1 MARFFT
7 LICLSL
13 LICRVKAEQELS
25 AAKDG
30 ARLAN
35 ELSQKLN
42 ALGSFQATYNAVSRD
57 RPVGKIR
64 ILFDD
69 NQKYCLLEM
78 GETNEQ
84 DVFFILDYSQ
94 LNEKSGNVEM
104 LTIYGTEGKRCQFS
118 LKQMIEHL
126 DNPVGILCFV
136 GRQIQPDS
144 TNGADVDSIF
154 ISHPTLSLGLDTTN
168 IVGGAGF
175 LSGGTNLAVSWFDP
189 NTITNALNIVE
200 TSESIQFSYPDNH
213 VVSVDR
219 QTGLLLKDSM
229 PNPVTHNLREIVLE
243 KYTAVE
249 VPMPYVFLVPGF
261 SKVKFEELP
270 PTAFYNQ
277 VAGSYLTQVGQQL
290 ATNSNF
296 DEILRTN
303 SAKITV
309 AVREATREMVRAD
322 VEARVT
328 QESAIKFRNKY
339 LIPTYKDYLQNPPV
353 DIKDLSF
360 TNLLALAT
368 SMAETNASLLVP
380 PEAWAL
386 IEKKKE
392 DFPNIINTLPKDIQK
407 PFFKIY
413 NIVAPALAEGYVLE
427 YWTATIGQIK
437 TLNFPDLSAD
447 EAKAYV
453 KRGLAEQKRGDLADA
468 IYDFRKAMEL
478 KPRDASIKKKFN
490 KAIAQMN
497 GEVTPR

>member
-1 MARFFT
+1 MRL
-7 LICLSL
+7 LILAYLSL
-13 LICRVKAEQELS
+13 SICWVEAEQELS
-25 AAKDG
+25 PARDG
-30 ARLAN
+30 QRLAN

-42 ALGSFQATYNAVSRD
+42 ALGSFQVTYDLIGSNKT
-57 RPVGKIR
+57 VGEIEL
-64 ILFDD
+64 LFNND
-69 NQKYCLLEM
+69 QKYCLIKM
-78 GETNEQ
+78 GETSEPE
-84 DVFFILDYSQ
+84 VSFVLDFSQ

-104 LTIYGTEGKRCQFS
+104 LTIFEKEGKRCRFS
-118 LKQMIEHL
+118 LKQMVEHL

-175 LSGGTNLAVSWFDP
+175 SSGGTNLAASWLDP
-189 NTITNALNIVE
+189 DTITNALNIVE
-200 TSESIQFSYPDNH
+200 TSESIQFLYPDNH

-229 PNPVTHNLREIVLE
+229 PNPVTHNLREIVFE
-243 KYTAVE
+243 KHTAVE
-249 VPMPYVFLVPGF
+249 APMPYVFLVPGF

-303 SAKITV
+303 SAKITA

-328 QESAIKFRNKY
+328 QESAIKFGNKY
-339 LIPTYKDYLQNPPV
+339 LIPAYKKYLQNPPV

-368 SMAETNASLLVP
+368 TMAETNASLLVP
-380 PEAWAL
+380 QEAWAL

-392 DFPNIINTLPKDIQK
+392 DLQNIINTLPKDIQK
-407 PFFKIY
+407 PFLKIY
-413 NIVAPALAEGYVLE
+413 DIVLPALAKGCLLE
-427 YWTATIGQIK
+427 CWTATIEQIK

-447 EAKAYV
+447 EAEAYV
-453 KRGLAEQKRGDLADA
+453 KRGSAEQKRGDLADA
-468 IYDFRKAMEL
+468 IYDFQKAVEL
-478 KPRDASIKKKFN
+478 KPRDASIKKKFDT
-490 KAIAQMN
+490 AIAQKN
-497 GEVTPR
+497 GEVAPR